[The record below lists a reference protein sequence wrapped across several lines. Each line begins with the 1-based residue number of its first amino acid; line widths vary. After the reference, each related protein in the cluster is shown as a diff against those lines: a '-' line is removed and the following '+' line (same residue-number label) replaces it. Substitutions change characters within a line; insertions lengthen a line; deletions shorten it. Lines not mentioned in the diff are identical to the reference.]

1 MVKSCYLRS
10 AAKVQVKR
18 LKFIHFTH
26 DTSLYIVG
34 VYEKKVMLQNDF
46 TCVGI
51 NLGSSG
57 MKLFLFDL
65 FLLLLSFLRIQCT

>member
-1 MVKSCYLRS
+1 MVKSASIMLFMICCKGS
-10 AAKVQVKR
+10 SKEAEA
-18 LKFIHFTH
+18 H